1 MDFTPAARTTSL
13 AERLKRFL
21 VERVYPAEPVF
32 YEQIKASGD
41 PHRHPQVI
49 EDLKAEARSRGLWN
63 LFLPHKTEWNE
74 PLSNL
79 DYAPLAELTGRSL
92 IAPEALNSAA
102 PDTGNMELLT
112 MFGTPEQQERWL
124 KALLAGE
131 IRSTYVM
138 TEPAVASSDAS
149 NISTRI
155 ERVGDEYVINGRKWW
170 ISGPGR
176 RDRCKLAILL
186 GVSDPGNEDRHRRH
200 SMVLIPLGTPGIE
213 IVRDLD
219 VFGYNQFESHTEMT
233 FTDVRVPVDN
243 LLGDEGAGFA
253 MAQARLGPGRIHHCM
268 RQIGAAERAIDLMV
282 DRAESR
288 VAFGKPLID
297 QGVIRDMIAMS
308 RIEVDQARL
317 YVLYT
322 AWLMDTVGNREAA
335 SQISGIK
342 VAVPRMAGTV
352 IDRAIQVHGAAGLCE
367 DFPLARLYAETRI
380 VRIADGPDEVHIRGV
395 ARAEVR
401 NRALHRVAADKH
413 APAAAT

>member
-1 MDFTPAARTTSL
+1 MDFTPAARTSEL
-13 AERLKRFL
+13 AERLERFL
-21 VERVYPAEPVF
+21 AERVYPAEPVF
-32 YEQIKASGD
+32 YAQVNASGD
-41 PHRHPQVI
+41 PHRHPPVM
-49 EDLKAEARSRGLWN
+49 EELKEEARSRGLWN
-63 LFLPHKTEWNE
+63 LFLPHRTEWNE

-92 IAPEALNSAA
+92 IAPEALNSGA

-112 MFGTPEQQERWL
+112 MFGTLEQQEQWL
-124 KALLAGE
+124 RPLLAGE

-155 ERVGDEYVINGRKWW
+155 ERVGNEYVINGHKWW

-186 GVSDPGNEDRHRRH
+186 GVTDADNENRHRRH
-200 SMVLIPLGTPGIE
+200 SMVLIPLDTPGVD

-219 VFGYNQFESHTEMT
+219 VFGYNQFESHTEIT
-233 FTDVRVPVDN
+233 FTDVRVPVTA
-243 LLGDEGAGFA
+243 LLGDEGTGFA

-268 RQIGAAERAIDLMV
+268 RQIGAAERAVDLMV
-282 DRAESR
+282 DRAEAR
-288 VAFGKPLID
+288 VAFGKPLIS
-297 QGVIRDMIAMS
+297 QGVIRDMIAVS
-308 RIEVDQARL
+308 RIEIDQARL

-342 VAVPRMAGTV
+342 VAVPRMAGQV

-380 VRIADGPDEVHIRGV
+380 VRIADGPDEVHVRGV

-401 NRALHRVAADKH
+401 NRAARRTAAESYEL
-413 APAAAT
+413 AAAT

>member
-1 MDFTPAARTTSL
+1 MDFTPAARTAEL
-13 AERLKRFL
+13 AEQLERFL
-21 VERVYPAEPVF
+21 VERVYPAEPAF
-32 YEQIKASGD
+32 YAQVNASGD
-41 PHRHPQVI
+41 PHGQPPI
-49 EDLKAEARSRGLWN
+49 MEELKEEARSRGLWN

-112 MFGTPEQQERWL
+112 MFGTPAQQEQWL
-124 KALLAGE
+124 KPMLAGE

-155 ERVGDEYVINGRKWW
+155 ERVGDEYVINGHKWW

-186 GVSDPGNEDRHRRH
+186 GVSDAADEDRHRRH
-200 SMVLIPLGTPGIE
+200 SMVLIPLDSPGVE
-213 IVRDLD
+213 IIRDLD

-233 FTDVRVPVDN
+233 FTDVRVPATN
-243 LLGDEGAGFA
+243 LLGEEGAGFA

-282 DRAESR
+282 DRAENR
-288 VAFGKPLID
+288 VAFGKQLIE
-297 QGVIRDMIAMS
+297 QGVIRDMIAIS

-342 VAVPRMAGTV
+342 VAVPRMAGKV

-380 VRIADGPDEVHIRGV
+380 VRIADGPDEVHVRGV

-401 NRALHRVAADKH
+401 NRATRRALSEKYQLAG
-413 APAAAT
+413 AT

>member
-1 MDFTPAARTTSL
+1 MDFTPAARTAEL
-13 AERLKRFL
+13 AEQLERFL
-21 VERVYPAEPVF
+21 VERVFPAEPVF
-32 YEQIKASGD
+32 YAQVNASGD
-41 PHRHPQVI
+41 PHRHPPI
-49 EDLKAEARSRGLWN
+49 MEELKEEARSRGLWN

-112 MFGTPEQQERWL
+112 MFGTQEQQEQWL
-124 KALLAGE
+124 GPMLAGE

-155 ERVGDEYVINGRKWW
+155 ERVGDEYVINGHKWW

-186 GVSDPGNEDRHRRH
+186 GVSHPDNADRHRRH
-200 SMVLIPLGTPGIE
+200 SMVLIPLDAPGVAI
-213 IVRDLD
+213 IRDLD

-233 FTDVRVPVDN
+233 FTDVRVPATN
-243 LLGDEGAGFA
+243 LLGEAGAGFA

-282 DRAESR
+282 DRAENR
-288 VAFGKPLID
+288 VAFGKQLIE

-342 VAVPRMAGTV
+342 VAVPRMAGRV

-380 VRIADGPDEVHIRGV
+380 VRIADGPDEVHVRGV

-401 NRALHRVAADKH
+401 NRAVRRALSEQYELAG
-413 APAAAT
+413 AP